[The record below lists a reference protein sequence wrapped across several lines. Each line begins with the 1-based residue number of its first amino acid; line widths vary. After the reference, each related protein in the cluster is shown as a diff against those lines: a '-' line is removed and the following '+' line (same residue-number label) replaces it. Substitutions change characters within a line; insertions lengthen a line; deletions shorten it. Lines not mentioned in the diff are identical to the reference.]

1 MNEESE
7 EEANVLALHL
17 LHSFA
22 VCENH
27 VSDYGCAWENALPLV
42 VPIVFVSSNPASA
55 HKSRHT
61 QDAHEPAVDIGQTT
75 MADIPLISI
84 TKEGSDEDELS
95 TSSAV
100 NKPNIE
106 DALTDTED
114 LIMDPSY
121 REKKGSP
128 ATPIPPYNSSSLLDA
143 LQPET
148 NGAVTDVEDCSDTS
162 DEEDGDK
169 KSAREVEISLDDFLD
184 QGYVDEMTKSNQGGT
199 KPKILTRSCSKA
211 TTDSSSLGRTLQVIV
226 DTGAALTDCEDCA
239 MSEDEGEDENAIP
252 DCPEDILMQGDE
264 DNGTVDIH
272 NAVRR
277 RQEKHLPRAEPVQS
291 SSSDSEEPECKV
303 VRHRKPHRKGQAV
316 PENRNTSDCENIVV
330 SDDESGACARPRTES
345 MFEADEITMEGSD
358 RENEQSTVYPEI
370 NICFVTDRDGEEATG
385 KAKVSSASRPS
396 SLSVGQPNPDE
407 AVTDVENLDSSDSD
421 AEAPRQSKKLMPRA
435 VARGGKGGAGLTDV
449 EDFNASDDDN
459 DEGNHLNLG
468 GEDHS
473 FLPSPTREIS
483 IMRGDGSGEQTANV
497 MPLNQSCLLVRTP
510 DIEQPLTDFED
521 LVVNDDEEK
530 MYDDSKYTIE
540 ALPEMDND
548 NVYAS
553 ENSAVAQKQHWVEK
567 VHDPVTDTED
577 IYLDRGQEKSCP
589 TTVTFGS
596 NELRRRRKPKSS
608 AAAAAGGG
616 GGCPHSFKGKTF
628 LETSAPDAP
637 EESGAA
643 TTDVED
649 LYLSDEDNGIAVPSD
664 RAKQRR
670 ATIQV
675 PPNQNAEC
683 AKTDIEYLSGDEY
696 VSERTVPSPTV
707 CPDGFR
713 STVKSRER
721 TGGLFGGSPDDFH
734 CQIPIIIRKVS
745 PSPEAHNC
753 ATDCEEIQGGSDE
766 DDGTGKLDVYG
777 EDSYSRAQTATPLEL
792 RRALDESGSSEIH
805 DALVG
810 PPRRMHVDG
819 RDRHATDA
827 QEMPTDVE
835 FLDDDQV
842 EAPPQA
848 E

>member
-1 MNEESE
+1 
-7 EEANVLALHL
+7 
-17 LHSFA
+17 
-22 VCENH
+22 
-27 VSDYGCAWENALPLV
+27 
-42 VPIVFVSSNPASA
+42 
-55 HKSRHT
+55 
-61 QDAHEPAVDIGQTT
+61 

-84 TKEGSDEDELS
+84 TKECSDDDELS

-106 DALTDTED
+106 DAHTDTED
-114 LIMDPSY
+114 LIMDPAH
-121 REKKGSP
+121 REKKSSP
-128 ATPIPPYNSSSLLDA
+128 ATPIPAVSKKASLLDA
-143 LQPET
+143 LQSHT
-148 NGAVTDVEDCSDTS
+148 SGAVTDVEDCSDTS
-162 DEEDGDK
+162 DEGDGDK

-184 QGYVDEMTKSNQGGT
+184 QGYVDEMTKSNQGGA

-211 TTDSSSLGRTLQVIV
+211 TTESSVGRSLQVCV
-226 DTGAALTDCEDCA
+226 DSTAALTDCEDCA
-239 MSEDEGEDENAIP
+239 MSEDEVESVIP
-252 DCPEDILMQGDE
+252 DCPEDILMKADE

-277 RQEKHLPRAEPVQS
+277 RQEKHVARAEPVQS
-291 SSSDSEEPECKV
+291 SSSDSDEPECKV
-303 VRHRKPHRKGQAV
+303 VRHRKPHRKGVVAS
-316 PENRNTSDCENIVV
+316 ETRNTSDCENIVV
-330 SDDESGACARPRTES
+330 SDDESGACARPRSES

-358 RENEQSTVYPEI
+358 RENDQSTVYPEI
-370 NICFVTDRDGEEATG
+370 NICFVTDEASGESSG
-385 KAKVSSASRPS
+385 KKKAPSASRPS
-396 SLSVGQPNPDE
+396 TLSVGLPNPED

-421 AEAPRQSKKLMPRA
+421 ADAPHQTKRLMPRA
-435 VARGGKGGAGLTDV
+435 VARGGKGGGGLTDV
-449 EDFNASDDDN
+449 EDFNASDEDN
-459 DEGNHLNLG
+459 DDSNYLNMG

-483 IMRGDGSGEQTANV
+483 IMRGDGSGDQTANV
-497 MPLNQSCLLVRTP
+497 MPLNQSCLMVKTP
-510 DIEQPLTDFED
+510 DIEQQLTDFED
-521 LVVNDDEEK
+521 LAVNDDEEQ

-548 NVYAS
+548 NVYAC
-553 ENSAVAQKQHWVEK
+553 ENTPVATKQYLPVEK

-577 IYLDRGQEKSCP
+577 IYLDQRQEKTTP
-589 TTVTFGS
+589 GTVTFGS
-596 NELRRRRKPKSS
+596 SELRRRRKPKS
-608 AAAAAGGG
+608 AAG
-616 GGCPHSFKGKTF
+616 CAPSYKGKTF
-628 LETSAPDAP
+628 LDTSATGDQ
-637 EESGAA
+637 ENGSA

-649 LYLSDEDNGIAVPSD
+649 LYLSDEDDGLTVASD

-675 PPNQNAEC
+675 PPKRNAEC

-696 VSERTVPSPTV
+696 VSERTAPSPTV

-734 CQIPIIIRKVS
+734 CQMPIIRKVS
-745 PSPEAHNC
+745 PSPEACNC
-753 ATDCEEIQGGSDE
+753 TTDCEEIQGGSEEE
-766 DDGTGKLDVYG
+766 DGATKLDVDG

-810 PPRRMHVDG
+810 PPKRMHVDQRRG
-819 RDRHATDA
+819 QPNDG

-835 FLDDDQV
+835 YLDDDPAEV
-842 EAPPQA
+842 APQA